1 MFMEN
6 HKIFNT
12 LVEHMPVGVYVL
24 DKNWIIQ
31 YVNPAFEGLFG
42 RSASSFLQ
50 RHPFELNEYIRI
62 QDWQRYFN
70 FVIGAADKDL
80 SVMAY
85 YIVQRDGVAVY
96 VRDLLHTVRDEHGEV
111 LFYQGMIED
120 ISRYRQVKEELVQS
134 RDSYQMLVNS
144 MQEGY
149 ALMQVISTDKDSC
162 DFLFMDVNPMF
173 EQNIGL
179 QREEIV
185 GRRLERER
193 FRLEDE
199 WLELLN
205 TVARTGQAVSYEGY
219 VSYLDRYLQVFA
231 FQPDEGLVAA
241 LIVDVTRRKQVELAM
256 QEEKEWL
263 AVTLKSIG
271 EGVIATDV
279 DNRVIFLNDAASE
292 ILGWSE
298 EAAIGKSL
306 IDILRATQE
315 QSSSQE
321 QEYTQHD
328 FPEISDQSFTIVRNG
343 QRRFIFNNASYIHDN
358 SGEIKGMV
366 MVLRDVTDRH
376 QAQQEIH
383 YLSFHDTLTGLHN
396 RAYVDQV
403 LPDFDDERLLPLSM
417 ILADLNGLKLTNDVF
432 GHQAGDQLLVRLAD
446 IIRSSCRQ
454 EDVVAR
460 WGGDEFLII
469 LPRTPYHAAEEVCE
483 RIREKC
489 RQADRDPIEISC
501 AMGVATRN
509 TLQQDIATLFS
520 SAEDRMYTSKL
531 EESEQADQI
540 ILQGIIDTLNQRF
553 YYRQD
558 HCNRLQELALKMTA
572 ALQLDLKQKQ
582 HLLDLV
588 LYHDIGHIILPP
600 EYIHQGEYLTA
611 EEWEKYKKHA
621 EAGYRIASCMAT
633 LRPIADLILSHHE
646 HWDGSGYPR
655 GLAGEEIPFVVRI
668 FSVLDAY
675 DIMTRDTFAK
685 PAMSSQEALYQIRVG
700 AGKKFDPYVVRAFL
714 NLEK

>member
-42 RSASSFLQ
+42 RSASYFLE
-50 RHPFELNEYIRI
+50 RHPSELNEYVRI
-62 QDWQRYFN
+62 QDWQKFAN
-70 FVIGAADKDL
+70 FFIGAAEKGL
-80 SVMAY
+80 SVMEY
-85 YIVQRDGVAVY
+85 CILRKDGTPVYI
-96 VRDLLHTVRDEHGEV
+96 RDLLHAVRDDHGEI

-120 ISRYRQVKEELVQS
+120 ISRYRQVEEELVQS
-134 RDSYQMLVNS
+134 RDSYQMLVDS
-144 MQEGY
+144 MQEGF
-149 ALMQVISTDKDSC
+149 ALMQAMEKADKDSY
-162 DFLFMDVNPMF
+162 DFLFIDANPVFQQTM
-173 EQNIGL
+173 GL
-179 QREEIV
+179 TRDEIV
-185 GRRLERER
+185 GKRFDKER
-193 FRLEDE
+193 FRVEDE
-199 WLELLN
+199 WLDLFN
-205 TVARTGQAVSYEGY
+205 GVARTGQASSYEGY
-219 VSYLDRYLQVFA
+219 MSYLDRYFQAFA
-231 FQPDEGLVAA
+231 FQPGEGLVAL
-241 LIVDVTRRKQVELAM
+241 LIIDVTRRKQAEIAM

-263 AVTLKSIG
+263 AVTLRSIG

-279 DNRVIFLNDAASE
+279 NNRVIFLNQIASD

-298 EAAIGKSL
+298 DAAVGKSL
-306 IDILRATQE
+306 IDLLHETQE
-315 QSSSQE
+315 QSSQE
-321 QEYTQHD
+321 EEYLEQGL
-328 FPEISDQSFTIVRNG
+328 PEISDQSFTIMRDG
-343 QRRFIFNNASYIHDN
+343 QRRIISNSASYIHDEN
-358 SGEIKGMV
+358 GEIKGMV
-366 MVLRDVTDRH
+366 MVLRDITDRH
-376 QAQQEIH
+376 RAEQEVY

-396 RAYVDQV
+396 RAYVDQI
-403 LPDFDDERLLPLSM
+403 LPSFDDERALPLSM

-432 GHQAGDQLLVRLAD
+432 GHQAGDRLLVRLAE

-454 EDVVAR
+454 EDVVVR

-469 LPRTPYHAAEEVCE
+469 LPHTSYQAAEKVCE

-489 RQADRDPIEISC
+489 RQAGRDPIEISC

-509 TLQQDIATLFS
+509 TLNRDIATLFS

-531 EESEQADQI
+531 QEGPQAHQM

-553 YYRQD
+553 VYRQD
-558 HCNRLQELALKMTA
+558 HCNRLQELAVQMSA
-572 ALQLDLKQKQ
+572 VLQLDARTKQQ
-582 HLLDLV
+582 LLDLI
-588 LYHDIGHIILPP
+588 LYHDIGHIILSP
-600 EYIHQGEYLTA
+600 ELIQRGEDLTA
-611 EEWEKYKKHA
+611 EEWEAYEKHA